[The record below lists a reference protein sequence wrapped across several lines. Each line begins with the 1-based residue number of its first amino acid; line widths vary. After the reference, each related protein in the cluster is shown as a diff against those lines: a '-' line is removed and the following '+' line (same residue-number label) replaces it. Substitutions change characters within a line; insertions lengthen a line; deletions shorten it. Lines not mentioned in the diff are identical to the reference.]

1 MVNVKGYFFTP
12 TGMCSLSDTFPQLDS
27 MFYLLFFRKILICL
41 ASHCHIPT
49 VFHIQTDMQ
58 QFCYWSPCCIPD
70 TDRVTPAIPDDVWS
84 AQCHGGKSPGGWPL
98 PRLWLHYLWQFCHRY
113 RVATRGGNVQGISDS
128 LKDFCMRSLSRVKLQ
143 TWFNTIKVIIA
154 TPMLNVKSLL
164 DTCDQCYA
172 IFGLKTF
179 VFNEPIEV
187 LS

>member
-1 MVNVKGYFFTP
+1 MY
-12 TGMCSLSDTFPQLDS
+12 SLSDTFPQLDS

-49 VFHIQTDMQ
+49 VFHIQPDMQ
-58 QFCYWSPCCIPD
+58 QFCYWCRECLLAGRCHPAVCIPD
-70 TDRVTPAIPDDVWS
+70 TDSRVTPAIPDYVWS
-84 AQCHGGKSPGGWPL
+84 AQCYVGKSPGGWTL

-113 RVATRGGNVQGISDS
+113 RVTTRGGNVQGISDS

-164 DTCDQCYA
+164 DTCDQCDA
-172 IFGLKTF
+172 IFGLKTR